1 MKAPAKVYIQN
12 DQSKFM
18 ISPAVKKTIKEAVYA
33 TLIYLD
39 FECPDTQ
46 VSVTLTDNEKI
57 HEINLKHRQKDSPT
71 DVLSFPMIDWENIE
85 DGEELAPEGVPLML
99 GDIII
104 SLEKAYEQAYTY
116 GQTML
121 REIAFLTVHSTLHLL
136 GYDHVNGEEEEK
148 DMRAR
153 QTAIVEGMGLGVTEG
168 DKK

>member
-71 DVLSFPMIDWENIE
+71 DVLSFPMIDWE
-85 DGEELAPEGVPLML
+85 
-99 GDIII
+99 I
-104 SLEKAYEQAYTY
+104 SRTERS
-116 GQTML
+116 L
-121 REIAFLTVHSTLHLL
+121 RPKECRLCSAILSSLL
-136 GYDHVNGEEEEK
+136 KRHTSRRIHTD
-148 DMRAR
+148 R
-153 QTAIVEGMGLGVTEG
+153 QCSAKSPSLRYILPCI
-168 DKK
+168 

>member
-121 REIAFLTVHSTLHLL
+121 REIAFLTVHSTLHLMGFDHETSPECEREMFAIQDIIMATM
-136 GYDHVNGEEEEK
+136 GYGE
-148 DMRAR
+148 R
-153 QTAIVEGMGLGVTEG
+153 
-168 DKK
+168 